1 MKGERS
7 IKEAKTILAVTLLGG
22 ILLLA
27 AGFIFMEMNSI
38 LFSSHKALMAL
49 SLLPFSMAFVSFLK
63 LSRLKNAPHKMKK
76 TIIAENDERLVA
88 LKNEA
93 DAGTLKLLQGILFLA
108 YFGYTF
114 IFPEEVFASAGWWTL
129 LVLLLVSLFAQSLL
143 RHRLSKSQASAE

>member
-1 MKGERS
+1 VLQTKHGFF
-7 IKEAKTILAVTLLGG
+7 ALILQVPV
-22 ILLLA
+22 
-27 AGFIFMEMNSI
+27 MNRGMDSI
-38 LFSSHKALMAL
+38 LFSSHKALMVL

-93 DAGTLKLLQGILFLA
+93 DAG
-108 YFGYTF
+108 
-114 IFPEEVFASAGWWTL
+114 SAGWWTL